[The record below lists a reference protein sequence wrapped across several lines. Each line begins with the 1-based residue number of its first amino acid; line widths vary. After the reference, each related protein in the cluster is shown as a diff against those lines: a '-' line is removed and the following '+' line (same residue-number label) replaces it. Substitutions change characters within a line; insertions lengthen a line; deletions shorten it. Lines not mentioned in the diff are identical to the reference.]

1 MGVGFFNKRLESS
14 RTREIQIFALLFPL
28 LTLRFACL
36 ETAQSDVICDDGKSH
51 IEVDLP
57 PSEEYTCAGPHW
69 LLPEDLPSVERTY
82 YEQPMI
88 HLCMNEAIVYNE
100 TIPNSGPHRPK
111 WAKYGEYIYLPPQR
125 WIHNLEHGGFA
136 FLYHPCVHQSLKEDL
151 SLLARACLYKHV
163 ITAYGRL
170 SQERPLA
177 LVTFG
182 KTLEMSRVK
191 LSEVVDWLRNNV
203 NRAHESEMLDDGDYE
218 YLHIRGTELRSDKTI
233 CPSRRLKLLKE
244 DFEGATVQLV
254 KKHLPPE
261 ASGSK
266 KDSSEAKR
274 FTLGSKRRPRNLRSS
289 ENGMKQ
295 VPRAPTPPPAG
306 GTSPAWLGESTL
318 QENSSTYQGE
328 DKTSELGIG
337 LKLQK
342 SVAIRTLAR
351 EVKGTAVSPSKGKAN
366 VKRQEG
372 EEVRTG
378 QTKLGALLKTLSGG
392 VSQQEKLEPR
402 SSNTSQGF
410 LTPGVAAQYDQSS
423 RVADSGISKPEQNG
437 EVNGT
442 AAHEAHSDTDNS
454 LHNENQKTSAT
465 QTRQGAVVPEQ
476 ALPGNSTVERGQGG
490 AAGNV
495 SNIHITPEGDRWPKN
510 EMNQTLDLVGPSG
523 GHVVE
528 TSQRKDVGFPEAKAA
543 ENEAPGR
550 GNSSTAKSSAPGK
563 ENGSGSA
570 KCTCQNGGNAAA
582 NTSGSSHA
590 HQAAAQKGA
599 AVEGQLSQDRHPAL
613 GKGREG
619 YIPTPRTEEAV
630 WAAAALT
637 FLFVVLTL
645 SVLYTRLYRK
655 FRKSESLYWA
665 PEHHLDGHNSVADII
680 KRRLMGKG
688 RRKKVNSYR
697 KRKTVLYENL
707 SEDSNS
713 E

>member
-233 CPSRRLKLLKE
+233 CPSRRLKEHNKTHARRKKKSNHVLSSGLIM
-244 DFEGATVQLV
+244 TVNPS
-254 KKHLPPE
+254 HLAP
-261 ASGSK
+261 ACQS
-266 KDSSEAKR
+266 
-274 FTLGSKRRPRNLRSS
+274 LRSVVQPVS
-289 ENGMKQ
+289 DARQ
-295 VPRAPTPPPAG
+295 V
-306 GTSPAWLGESTL
+306 L
-318 QENSSTYQGE
+318 
-328 DKTSELGIG
+328 I
-337 LKLQK
+337 
-342 SVAIRTLAR
+342 TLAR

-528 TSQRKDVGFPEAKAA
+528 TSQRKDVGFPEAKA
-543 ENEAPGR
+543 
-550 GNSSTAKSSAPGK
+550 
-563 ENGSGSA
+563 
-570 KCTCQNGGNAAA
+570 
-582 NTSGSSHA
+582 GSSHA

>member
-1 MGVGFFNKRLESS
+1 
-14 RTREIQIFALLFPL
+14 
-28 LTLRFACL
+28 
-36 ETAQSDVICDDGKSH
+36 
-51 IEVDLP
+51 
-57 PSEEYTCAGPHW
+57 
-69 LLPEDLPSVERTY
+69 
-82 YEQPMI
+82 
-88 HLCMNEAIVYNE
+88 MNEAIVYNE

-191 LSEVVDWLRNNV
+191 LSEVVDWLRNNEH
-203 NRAHESEMLDDGDYE
+203 N
-218 YLHIRGTELRSDKTI
+218 KTHA
-233 CPSRRLKLLKE
+233 RRKKTLWISPHPTPPHPLLTLACIGGLSYT
-244 DFEGATVQLV
+244 FFFSSLT
-254 KKHLPPE
+254 PPPTHTHTHTR
-261 ASGSK
+261 SK

-274 FTLGSKRRPRNLRSS
+274 FTLGSKRRPRNLRS
-289 ENGMKQ
+289 
-295 VPRAPTPPPAG
+295 T
-306 GTSPAWLGESTL
+306 
-318 QENSSTYQGE
+318 
-328 DKTSELGIG
+328 
-337 LKLQK
+337 
-342 SVAIRTLAR
+342 
-351 EVKGTAVSPSKGKAN
+351 
-366 VKRQEG
+366 
-372 EEVRTG
+372 
-378 QTKLGALLKTLSGG
+378 
-392 VSQQEKLEPR
+392 
-402 SSNTSQGF
+402 
-410 LTPGVAAQYDQSS
+410 
-423 RVADSGISKPEQNG
+423 
-437 EVNGT
+437 
-442 AAHEAHSDTDNS
+442 
-454 LHNENQKTSAT
+454 
-465 QTRQGAVVPEQ
+465 
-476 ALPGNSTVERGQGG
+476 
-490 AAGNV
+490 
-495 SNIHITPEGDRWPKN
+495 
-510 EMNQTLDLVGPSG
+510 
-523 GHVVE
+523 
-528 TSQRKDVGFPEAKAA
+528 KAA